1 MVLAV
6 CVGITMFFTED
17 IINYLKTP
25 YGDDKLTILDPTGSV
40 VIYFRVA
47 LMSGAILA
55 IPYIT
60 YQLLMFI
67 MPGLKQQ
74 EKRWVMTAI
83 PVTTLFFLTGVA
95 FAWFIMI
102 PAAFTFLR
110 DFQGQSFQ
118 AEWTAQNY
126 FAFLTMILFW
136 MGVAFEMPV
145 IFYVLAKLGLVSQ
158 RMLIKNWR
166 AAIVV
171 NTIIAAVITPTVDP
185 FNMLLV
191 MIPLLGL
198 YLVSIVM
205 VGIAARGNSP
215 KTQAV

>member
-1 MVLAV
+1 
-6 CVGITMFFTED
+6 
-17 IINYLKTP
+17 
-25 YGDDKLTILDPTGSV
+25 
-40 VIYFRVA
+40 
-47 LMSGAILA
+47 
-55 IPYIT
+55 
-60 YQLLMFI
+60 
-67 MPGLKQQ
+67 
-74 EKRWVMTAI
+74 MTAI